1 MLTTSS
7 FDHAAERQISH
18 SLSLFMSSFYCCSGS
33 DRAEGENRVLEACS
47 HSWCKAS
54 LVHWCV
60 AWFVHWCKAC
70 LFTGVWP
77 GLFSSLIISFIAH
90 LLVRPNCRPCPQ
102 SGSLASADYIHP
114 GYTLVSRAY
123 PTLTLSMGAHTHT
136 CACMKLSS
144 WLTELHHGSVICT
157 WSGRKHAL
165 SFQSFQLVVISLLR
179 PHTVQTWRQTQLVN
193 NANKTSL
200 KSEKWT

>member
-1 MLTTSS
+1 
-7 FDHAAERQISH
+7 
-18 SLSLFMSSFYCCSGS
+18 MSSFYCCSGS
-33 DRAEGENRVLEACS
+33 DRAEGEKSRVLAACS

-136 CACMKLSS
+136 HARMHEAFIMADRAAPWLSDMHMKWQEACPLLS
-144 WLTELHHGSVICT
+144 I
-157 WSGRKHAL
+157 L
-165 SFQSFQLVVISLLR
+165 S
-179 PHTVQTWRQTQLVN
+179 TCCN
-193 NANKTSL
+193 
-200 KSEKWT
+200 

>member
-33 DRAEGENRVLEACS
+33 DRAEGEKSRVLAACS

-123 PTLTLSMGAHTHT
+123 PTLTLSMGAHTH
-136 CACMKLSS
+136 AHAWSF
-144 WLTELHHGSVICT
+144 HHGWQSCT
-157 WSGRKHAL
+157 MAQWYAHEVAGSTP
-165 SFQSFQLVVISLLR
+165 SPFNPFNLL
-179 PHTVQTWRQTQLVN
+179 
-193 NANKTSL
+193 
-200 KSEKWT
+200 